1 MKLYEIE
8 DIGDFG
14 EVRVCDF
21 CDTTQGPFYFY
32 QPDNVIT
39 TYVACE
45 DCADEIKEEEDES
58 DEVSV

>member
-1 MKLYEIE
+1 MKLYGIE

-14 EVRVCDF
+14 EVRSCDF

-32 QPDNVIT
+32 QPDNDIT

-45 DCADEIKEEEDES
+45 DCADEIKEDDDE
-58 DEVSV
+58 